1 MKSFLLFVEKTRTEH
16 RSPLREEMPMNHL
29 FAPWRMRYIKGESR
43 TADDGSCLL
52 CEIPRE
58 GVSRDR
64 LVLYRGNLCYVVMN
78 AFPYTSGHLMVVP
91 LDHGAKMG
99 DFPLPVL
106 AEMTSLLRE
115 CERIIDEIYRPGGV
129 QHGNQ
134 CGKCRGSWNC
144 RTSSRPYPSPLGRG
158 HEFSDDC
165 RRGPGCS

>member
-1 MKSFLLFVEKTRTEH
+1 
-16 RSPLREEMPMNHL
+16 MNHL

-115 CERIIDEIYRPGGV
+115 CERIIEEIYRPGGFNMGINV
-129 QHGNQ
+129 
-134 CGKCRGSWNC
+134 GSAAGAGIAGHLHAHILPRWDGDTNFLTTVAEA
-144 RTSSRPYPSPLGRG
+144 RVVPEDLRESYDRLRPSFIRLSAVSTP
-158 HEFSDDC
+158 
-165 RRGPGCS
+165 